1 MGQADTRR
9 RSRCALL
16 SVPVVNV
23 ALSVILLLTF
33 QAASGQAIKNAAAK
47 KKILVSGLDE
57 SSIAALQ
64 RSAPA
69 NVRILATS
77 PDRIFAEIGD
87 ADALISPQL
96 TGDQLRAARQLKWVQ
111 ILNAGVEGTAPLLN
125 GSAIIL
131 TNLKIVLGPEV
142 ADHAMAL
149 LLALTR
155 CLYET
160 IPAQAKRESPSGVG
174 PLVELRGKTAVIVG
188 LGGVGEEIAER
199 AQAFGMKIIGVDP
212 QAAPPPQIVKPD
224 QIDRVLPLADV
235 VFVSAPETAATRGMI
250 GPAQFQ
256 EMKPG
261 AYFIAVSRGALYS
274 TDALVKALAS
284 KRLAGA
290 GLDATNPQPLPSDSP
305 LWQFKDVVITPHIA
319 GSSDGALTRVLELL
333 EANIRLFAAGQP
345 LLNVVDKSRG
355 Y

>member
-1 MGQADTRR
+1 MAQADTARH
-9 RSRCALL
+9 SPGAPLTIPVAAPAILVTLLIAFCA
-16 SVPVVNV
+16 V
-23 ALSVILLLTF
+23 
-33 QAASGQAIKNAAAK
+33 SGQTK
-47 KKILVSGLDE
+47 KEKILVSGLDD
-57 SSIAALQ
+57 STLSTLQ
-64 RSAPA
+64 KSAPA
-69 NVRILATS
+69 NVRIVATA
-77 PDRIFAEIGD
+77 PAQIAAEIRD

-96 TGDQLRAARQLKWVQ
+96 TSQQLRAAKQLKWVQ
-111 ILNAGVEGTAPLLN
+111 ILNAGVEGTAPLLR
-125 GSAIIL
+125 GSPITL

-160 IPAQAKRESPSGVG
+160 IPVQAKRQSPSDIG

-188 LGGVGEEIAER
+188 VGGVGEEIAER

-212 QAAPPPQIVKPD
+212 KAIPPPQIVKPGQLD
-224 QIDRVLPLADV
+224 TVLPLADV
-235 VFVSAPETAATRGMI
+235 VFVTAPETDETRGMI
-250 GPAQFQ
+250 GATQFQ

-290 GLDATNPQPLPSDSP
+290 GLDATDPQPLPGNSP
-305 LWQFKDVVITPHIA
+305 LWKFKNVVITPHIA
-319 GSSDGALTRVLELL
+319 GSSDGALTRVIQLL
-333 EANIRLFAAGQP
+333 QANIRLFAAGQP
-345 LLNVVDKSRG
+345 LLNVVDKDKG